1 VVTTRVKRV
10 SLLLAYAVVN
20 PEAVM
25 VKILDAPLT
34 YEAMS

>member
-1 VVTTRVKRV
+1 MV
-10 SLLLAYAVVN
+10 SLLLTYAIVN

-34 YEAMS
+34 YKAMS